1 MAKWEVESEWVNDSY
16 FELKG
21 KLNDGSWVQI
31 IRMEEN
37 GSMSAMWDNISSA
50 LKLYFNTMLKQIGED
65 MAK

>member
-1 MAKWEVESEWVNDSY
+1 MAKWEVEAEWENGNY

-21 KLNDGSWVQI
+21 KVNDGSWVQI